1 MDRSGSIFS
10 VVRSTTKTTK
20 RLVRSLVDRSRNGL
34 PRHLYLT
41 LALLELSASGLSLAR
56 FRLAL
61 LVLHFLVPMPPF
73 PPSMLRLSLF
83 FHLVPLSLL
92 AALPFYYRRW
102 GKIANLLLSHSFF
115 SFSHLFLSFFY
126 SIFLILSAGTLNFI
140 FFKNLKSRWKFLRNI
155 IKFKFRLIQKLDE

>member
-41 LALLELSASGLSLAR
+41 LALLKLSASGLPLAR

-61 LVLHFLVPMPPF
+61 LVLHFLVPIPPF
-73 PPSMLRLSLF
+73 PPSMFRLSLF

-92 AALPFYYRRW
+92 AELPDCEP
-102 GKIANLLLSHSFF
+102 ASFLF
-115 SFSHLFLSFFY
+115 FLLFLSFILV
-126 SIFLILSAGTLNFI
+126 IFLPGSSNFLIPFYAPTLNFI
-140 FFKNLKSRWKFLRNI
+140 FF
-155 IKFKFRLIQKLDE
+155 

>member
-34 PRHLYLT
+34 PRLLYLT
-41 LALLELSASGLSLAR
+41 LALLELSASGLPLAR

-115 SFSHLFLSFFY
+115 SFSHLFSSFFY
-126 SIFLILSAGTLNFI
+126 SIFLIPFRWNFEFYI
-140 FFKNLKSRWKFLRNI
+140 FQEFEISMKVSSEYYKI
-155 IKFKFRLIQKLDE
+155 